1 MGFSGLD
8 GREITLPELMQFG
21 LISASRAVLK
31 NFAEYSASSRLVA
44 INAAETFE
52 AMAKKWEI
60 EEQKLSVRGES

>member
-1 MGFSGLD
+1 MGFRGLD

-31 NFAEYSASSRLVA
+31 DFSEYSANSRLVA

-60 EEQKLSVRGES
+60 EERKLSARRES